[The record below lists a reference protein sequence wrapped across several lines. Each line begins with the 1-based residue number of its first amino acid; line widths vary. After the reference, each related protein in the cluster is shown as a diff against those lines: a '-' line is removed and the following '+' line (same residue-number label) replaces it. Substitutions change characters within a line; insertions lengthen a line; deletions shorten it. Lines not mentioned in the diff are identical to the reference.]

1 MLGGP
6 QQHPNREETYFMTC
20 TTFDLK
26 STPDITTPIRTIPTR
41 IKNTP
46 QNSVNQ
52 QHSNQQVE
60 QSEQE
65 NIFTAFYQST
75 LESFLHSWENFSRF
89 YCAATFSEFWRKI
102 WCKIWWVLIDF
113 SVGWNGDFLRRIWE
127 IFGVLEASGI
137 LMNHLWDFP
146 GLLDRAGWFW
156 DLGARFIST
165 RNKKFD
171 FQSLWHTRNQKLKI
185 NEKKLI
191 GPGLAEKRSSN

>member
-1 MLGGP
+1 VGFITHFEVENVSAVRANRDSRGSSKQPFYIYQGFFKYSFLMLGGP

-102 WCKIWWVLIDF
+102 WCKIW
-113 SVGWNGDFLRRIWE
+113 
-127 IFGVLEASGI
+127 
-137 LMNHLWDFP
+137 
-146 GLLDRAGWFW
+146 
-156 DLGARFIST
+156 
-165 RNKKFD
+165 
-171 FQSLWHTRNQKLKI
+171 
-185 NEKKLI
+185 
-191 GPGLAEKRSSN
+191 